1 MTAISANIATSVA
14 SAVIGNKI
22 NETINSIAGK
32 EVTHLEENSNASR
45 IMNTVLNISDNL
57 IKITGGFLERAG
69 VKLFNHLEKVVV
81 PQVIQ
86 FFSNWIFG
94 GGTSSD

>member
-14 SAVIGNKI
+14 TAVIENRI

-32 EVTHLEENSNASR
+32 EIAHSEESIDASR

-86 FFSNWIFG
+86 FFTNWFFG
-94 GGTSSD
+94 GAASSD